1 MLSHTLESGA
11 ISEQIHKKRC
21 AISSKDLK
29 NIEIFLARS
38 PSPKA
43 TIMQAVPML

>member
-1 MLSHTLESGA
+1 MLSHTLSGA

-21 AISSKDLK
+21 TISSKDLK
-29 NIEIFLARS
+29 KIEKFFARS

-43 TIMQAVPML
+43 TIMHTLPRL